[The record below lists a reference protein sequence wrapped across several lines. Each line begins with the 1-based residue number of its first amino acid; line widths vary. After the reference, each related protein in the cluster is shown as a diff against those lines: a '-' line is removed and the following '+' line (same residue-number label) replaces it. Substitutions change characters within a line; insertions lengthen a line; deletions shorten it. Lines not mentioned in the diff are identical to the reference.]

1 MENNSIQSLD
11 ITQEDFELIK
21 GQMKSNIRFFANNKE
36 KIGITFSESQWDYWK
51 SILEWEEVEK
61 IETVVKKTIEIENL
75 RLKEK
80 KN

>member
-1 MENNSIQSLD
+1 MDNDSIQSFE

-21 GQMKSNIRFFANNKE
+21 NSTKTQIWYFANNKE
-36 KIGITFSESQWDYWK
+36 DIGIILSKSQWDYWK
-51 SILEWEEVEK
+51 SVYDWDEVEK
-61 IETVVKKTIEIENL
+61 IIENRTIEIENL

>member
-36 KIGITFSESQWDYWK
+36 KIGITFSKSQWDYWK